1 MRGEKGVALTKT
13 IKSVFIL
20 SVVIAINV
28 GCATGPLVKNPQIS
42 RSNLPQKYLI
52 EGVPI
57 YRQGFEEC
65 GPTSLQMVMN
75 FYGKNLTKEAISE
88 WILRTKG
95 TTYTEMEFFARKEKF
110 EVHSFYD
117 STKEK
122 MKYLMAQGYPLIA
135 LGVRPPNW
143 PAGRYTGSGHYI
155 VVVGYDDRDK
165 LFSVHD
171 PATGGKYKIPYEV
184 FKDFHSSHP
193 QQRNYVLCIYP
204 KAN

>member
-1 MRGEKGVALTKT
+1 MKV

-20 SVVIAINV
+20 SVVLALSL
-28 GCATGPLVKNPQIS
+28 GCATDPPIRNPELS
-42 RSNLPQKYLI
+42 KSNLPKKYLI
-52 EGVPI
+52 EEVPI
-57 YRQGFEEC
+57 CKQGYEEC

-88 WILRTKG
+88 WIMRTKG

-117 STKEK
+117 SKKEK
-122 MKYLMAQGYPLIA
+122 MKYLIAQGYPLIA

-143 PAGRYTGSGHYI
+143 PAGGYTGKGHYI
-155 VVVGYDDRDK
+155 VVVGYDDNNK
-165 LFSVHD
+165 HFLVHD
-171 PATGGKYKIPYEV
+171 PATGRKYKIPYKV

-193 QQRNYVLCIYP
+193 QRSNYVLCVYP
-204 KAN
+204 KGN